1 MHELTAPPR
10 RCWLRALPRLPR
22 LARPISRTM
31 PWATLLAGCLAG
43 TVFLAIQA
51 HVART
56 SGWQLHQGNVRLAL
70 LPAVAAL
77 AFVPRAAFRPLTLTT
92 PVPSWVA
99 PAGHLLLASPI
110 LAATCWLQ
118 LRAMAWTLP
127 RHTLGPAPAVYPLIA
142 QFTGWCAVTVAAAA
156 CVDRSRYADLG
167 GAIAVPVSFGAIAA
181 AWNIPASASV
191 LVDPPATA
199 HGVTIAW
206 YAVTSAALAVT
217 CVALRDHWHRYSRP
231 APRGFALRRPQSAAR

>member
-1 MHELTAPPR
+1 VHELRVLRLR
-10 RCWLRALPRLPR
+10 RSWLRSLPLLGLPVV
-22 LARPISRTM
+22 RTM
-31 PWATLLAGCLAG
+31 PWATLITGCLAG

-56 SGWQLHQGNVRLAL
+56 SGWQLSQGNVRLAL

-77 AFVPRAAFRPLTLTT
+77 GFVPRAAFRPLTHTT

-110 LAATCWLQ
+110 LAVTCWAQ
-118 LRAMAWTLP
+118 LRLAAYTLP
-127 RHTLGPAPAVYPLIA
+127 QHTLGPAPAVYPLIA

-167 GAIAVPVSFGAIAA
+167 GAVAVPVSFGAIAV
-181 AWNIPASASV
+181 AWNIPASASI

-206 YAVTSAALAVT
+206 YAVASAALAVT
-217 CVALRDHWHRYSRP
+217 CVAMRDHWHRFWRP
-231 APRGFALRRPQSAAR
+231 AARGFALRRPQSAAR